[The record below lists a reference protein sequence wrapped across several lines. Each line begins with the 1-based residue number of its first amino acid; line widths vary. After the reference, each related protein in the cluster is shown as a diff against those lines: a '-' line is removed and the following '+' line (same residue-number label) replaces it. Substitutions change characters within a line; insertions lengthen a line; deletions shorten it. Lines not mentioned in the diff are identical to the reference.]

1 MSKINKKS
9 MNYGFKIL
17 TLLAFSLLIIPT
29 QASAERSGYVTPY
42 NSTDFNRVYK
52 SPDYNYNYGYDY
64 NSPAYYQPYQPFH
77 YAYISPTPAATPTVY
92 SSSANPN
99 GNAGTSS
106 GTANSSNAA
115 NTGTGS
121 ANNGA
126 VNNTDDNLSNLAAS
140 AVYGS
145 SDGFLPS
152 GLMQWIMVAIFIL
165 LIVILA
171 RRIFGMKENYETTPL
186 KHA

>member
-17 TLLAFSLLIIPT
+17 ALLAFSLLIIPT
-29 QASAERSGYVTPY
+29 QASAERPGYVTPY

-52 SPDYNYNYGYDY
+52 DPEYNYDY

-77 YAYISPTPAATPTVY
+77 YAYISPAPAASQTVY
-92 SSSANPN
+92 SYSANPN
-99 GNAGTSS
+99 GSAGTSS
-106 GTANSSNAA
+106 GTVNSSNAA

-121 ANNGA
+121 VNNGA